1 MAITRFPRIL
11 DPLLAVMGLLATA
24 SAAVAVPTVVTTPNI
39 TPIYSQGSFGASP
52 ITVNYL
58 PTITLLV
65 WDGLRTIDNAG
76 EYNTLKAMAP
86 SASPVVNAFFVVG
99 INWCGA
105 TLAGIV
111 GCADQPGNFLTLD
124 HTYMQGVGGAVDIA
138 HELGHNLNLPHVAD
152 PPGAP
157 PGDNLMNPTL
167 WGSTVLTAGQA
178 AIVLASGLVQTD
190 GGGNRFINIRP
201 VSLEVPEPATIAVL
215 GFAVAA
221 MVGAR
226 RRRIAA

>member
-11 DPLLAVMGLLATA
+11 DPLLAVIGLLATT

-39 TPIYSQGSFGASP
+39 TPIYSQAPTLNATP
-52 ITVNYL
+52 ITINYL

-124 HTYMQGVGGAVDIA
+124 HTYMQGAGGAADIA
-138 HELGHNLNLPHVAD
+138 HELGHNLNLPHVAEAV
-152 PPGAP
+152 PMT
-157 PGDNLMNPTL
+157 GDNLMNPTL

-190 GGGNRFINIRP
+190 VGGNRFINIRP

-226 RRRIAA
+226 RLRIAA